1 MKNPKVLFLI
11 FIVMIVGFS
20 FGRMTGLSAIPGLST
35 IHKDFPLF
43 PTPPK
48 PDAAPVVNAPT
59 QDNDIVIEVPVE
71 NAAIAGSFIDVAG
84 RAKSM
89 GGPLRVRIK
98 NSAGE
103 MVTESYL
110 EVNAMDGNAYGRFGQ
125 TLSFVTTLSGD
136 VTIEIS
142 RASGSGETIVRHVH
156 AGTLST
162 SDGLTVKVYFAK
174 SMPEGNDCGIVYPV
188 ERKIDN
194 QSAAFRSVLET
205 LLKGPTTEEKAA
217 GYVSSIPSGVL
228 LKSAVADG
236 DGVVTADFTRT
247 LERGVTGSCR
257 ISAIRSQIDATLR
270 QFAEVRDVVISI
282 NGKTSTILQ

>member
-1 MKNPKVLFLI
+1 MKNPKVWLLI
-11 FIVMIVGFS
+11 VIVMIVGFS
-20 FGRMTGLSAIPGLST
+20 FGRMTGLSALPGLTT

-48 PDAAPVVNAPT
+48 PDAAPAVNTPT

-71 NAAIAGSFIDVAG
+71 NAAIADAFIDVAG
-84 RAKSM
+84 RAKSA
-89 GGPLRVRIK
+89 GGPLHVRIK
-98 NSAGE
+98 NTAGE
-103 MVTESYL
+103 VVTESDL
-110 EVNAMDGNAYGRFGQ
+110 EVNAMDGNSYGRFGK

-142 RASGSGETIVRHVH
+142 RASGNGETIVRHVH

-162 SDGLTVKVYFAK
+162 SDGLTVKVYFAQ
-174 SMPEGNDCGIVYPV
+174 SIPEGNDCGVVYPV

-194 QSAAFRSVLET
+194 QSAAFRAVLET
-205 LLKGPTTEEKAA
+205 LLKGPTIEEKSA
-217 GYVSSIPSGVL
+217 GYVTSIPSGVL

-270 QFAEVRDVVISI
+270 QFPEVRDVVISI